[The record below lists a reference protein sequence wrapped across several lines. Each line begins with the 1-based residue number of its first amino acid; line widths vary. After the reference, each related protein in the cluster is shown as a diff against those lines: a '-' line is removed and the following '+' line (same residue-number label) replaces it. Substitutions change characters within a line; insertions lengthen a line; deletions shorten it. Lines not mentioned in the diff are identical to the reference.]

1 MSGVF
6 GKFDKINMRDFRR
19 IEKRI
24 AEAAREVDAREDLT
38 QEQKDKEFMS
48 ILNHYTGPATGIV
61 WDDKTGTLSIADGW
75 HADADGFIVRD
86 EV

>member
-6 GKFDKINMRDFRR
+6 GKFDKINTRDFRR

-38 QEQKDKEFMS
+38 QEQKDNYCTHLF
-48 ILNHYTGPATGIV
+48 
-61 WDDKTGTLSIADGW
+61 
-75 HADADGFIVRD
+75 RR
-86 EV
+86 